1 MKGGGSSFGIV
12 TNYQMKTH
20 PQDHKVW
27 GGNYFFTADK
37 TSELLEAVHD
47 FTANYPDDKAAIILT
62 ADHTPILNT
71 WIMFLFY
78 DGESPPDDV
87 FEKFKAIG
95 PTDATKTW
103 DSYYDLLKNND
114 IFILKGQRY
123 VIGTETTPLPSKD
136 AASDVFQT
144 FYDHWM
150 NVTNNVLDVPNVIAS
165 MAFQPMPRTI
175 TKKAKE
181 LGGVSTLRP
190 RLPIRSLLTAKSQDL
205 IDFPTDQDY
214 IILELDFSYSFAS
227 SDTRID
233 GAHQQLYNG
242 LDQIISNYV
251 DEGVLPDV
259 YRPLFMNDAYH
270 RQDYWGRLR
279 TADTARETRER
290 YDPEGFLQKR
300 TSGGFRLK

>member
-1 MKGGGSSFGIV
+1 MYLTIIDLFLALKGGGSSFGIV

-37 TSELLEAVHD
+37 TPELLEAVHD

-95 PTDATKTW
+95 PTDTTKTW
-103 DSYYDLLKNND
+103 NSYYDLLKNND

-165 MAFQPMPRTI
+165 MAFQPMPRAI

-181 LGGVSTLRP
+181 LGGV
-190 RLPIRSLLTAKSQDL
+190 
-205 IDFPTDQDY
+205 
-214 IILELDFSYSFAS
+214 
-227 SDTRID
+227 
-233 GAHQQLYNG
+233 
-242 LDQIISNYV
+242 
-251 DEGVLPDV
+251 
-259 YRPLFMNDAYH
+259 RPL
-270 RQDYWGRLR
+270 
-279 TADTARETRER
+279 
-290 YDPEGFLQKR
+290 P
-300 TSGGFRLK
+300 